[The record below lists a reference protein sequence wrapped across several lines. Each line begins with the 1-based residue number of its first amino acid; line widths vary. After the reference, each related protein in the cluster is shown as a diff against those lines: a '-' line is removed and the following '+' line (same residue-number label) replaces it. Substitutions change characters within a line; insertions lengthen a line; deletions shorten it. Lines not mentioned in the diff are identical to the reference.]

1 MGGGGRHWVAYIS
14 KFTKRYVRLFQIFV
28 HILSFFLT
36 IYWRMKF
43 RLTKASPYDVQ
54 LVKSIHQYFRFLGRA
69 ILVWSQM
76 KCRLVSNFYIL

>member
-28 HILSFFLT
+28 LILSFFLT

-54 LVKSIHQYFRFLGRA
+54 LVKSIHQYFRFSEKSCQYREFRA
-69 ILVWSQM
+69 GTGL
-76 KCRLVSNFYIL
+76 K